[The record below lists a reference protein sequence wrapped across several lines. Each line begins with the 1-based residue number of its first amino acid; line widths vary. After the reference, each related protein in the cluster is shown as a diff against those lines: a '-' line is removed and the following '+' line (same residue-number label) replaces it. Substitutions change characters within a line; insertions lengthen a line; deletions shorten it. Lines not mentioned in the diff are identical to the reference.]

1 MIDESKLLPC
11 PFCGMRGALYESSFV
26 EVDIEQGASE
36 WVGCSNEACAAN
48 GPFRLVAAL
57 LQEARVEIITLN
69 GCLDDARS
77 VIQKAVDCAQHLA
90 PFVLAYRKDADDVC

>member
-1 MIDESKLLPC
+1 MNDYDRKFLSRLLRAERDCLMLARQEKDE
-11 PFCGMRGALYESSFV
+11 
-26 EVDIEQGASE
+26 Q
-36 WVGCSNEACAAN
+36 
-48 GPFRLVAAL
+48 FRLVAAL
-57 LQEARVEIITLN
+57 LQEARIEIITLN